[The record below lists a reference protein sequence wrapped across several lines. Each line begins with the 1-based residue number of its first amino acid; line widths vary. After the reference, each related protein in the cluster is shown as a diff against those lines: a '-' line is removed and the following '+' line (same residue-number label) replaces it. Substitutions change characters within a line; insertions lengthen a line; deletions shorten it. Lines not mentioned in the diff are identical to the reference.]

1 MKLGGESNALM
12 MYSLSA
18 FANDGTLDAD
28 ELDFIKRLA
37 LRDGVIDADERVV
50 LSNIFSRVPP
60 ATTAPEVLAAIGE
73 FKQRFGI
80 D

>member
-1 MKLGGESNALM
+1 MNRDGESNALM

-18 FANDGTLDAD
+18 FANDGTLDAE

-50 LSNIFSRVPP
+50 LSNIFSRVPVEKTS
-60 ATTAPEVLAAIGE
+60 AEVLAAIGE
-73 FKQRFGI
+73 FKQRFAIG
-80 D
+80 